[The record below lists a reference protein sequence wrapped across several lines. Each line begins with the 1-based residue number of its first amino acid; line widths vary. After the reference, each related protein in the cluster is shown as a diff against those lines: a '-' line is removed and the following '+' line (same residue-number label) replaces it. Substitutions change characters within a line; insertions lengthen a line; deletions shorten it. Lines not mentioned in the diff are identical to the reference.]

1 MGKRMGKV
9 LQFPRRNVS
18 DSLRTVMCEMQS
30 HKPSPI
36 ETPWV
41 LSESEDAAFL
51 HLIREWPCFLSIEE
65 ELDLHQIFEQY
76 YEDRL
81 TMSQDCVLEFLF
93 HMREPD
99 SFFDIGNA
107 LYTWEEEDRTYFF
120 ASLSLQA
127 EIIDQIKKEEC

>member
-1 MGKRMGKV
+1 MGKV

-36 ETPWV
+36 ETTWV
-41 LSESEDAAFL
+41 LSKSEDDAFL
-51 HLIREWPCFLSIEE
+51 HLIREWPCFREIEE
-65 ELDLHQIFEQY
+65 TDLHQVFEQY
-76 YEDRL
+76 YEDEL
-81 TMSQDCVLEFLF
+81 TMAQDCVLEFLF

-107 LYTWEEEDRTYFF
+107 LYTWEEEDRAYFL

-127 EIIDQIKKEEC
+127 EIIDQIKREEY

>member
-1 MGKRMGKV
+1 MGKV

-18 DSLRTVMCEMQS
+18 ESLRTVMCEMQS
-30 HKPSPI
+30 HKPSPVDP
-36 ETPWV
+36 PWV
-41 LSESEDAAFL
+41 LSESEDDAFL
-51 HLIREWPCFLSIEE
+51 HLIREWPCFCMWEE
-65 ELDLHQIFEQY
+65 GTDLHQIFEQY

-107 LYTWEEEDRTYFF
+107 LYTWEPEDRNYFF

-127 EIIDQIKKEEC
+127 EIIDKIKKEEG